1 MSDFV
6 IKEGDRDP
14 AIEATLQRGGSPY
27 DLSVARRVDIII
39 GALRDPPIVDA
50 RATIT
55 DAATGTVQYVWQS
68 GDTDEPG
75 TYRTEWVVTTNSG
88 AEATF
93 PDDGYKIVKIQPEV
107 DRQ

>member
-1 MSDFV
+1 MSDFT

-14 AIEATLQRGGSPY
+14 AIEATLQRDGSPY
-27 DLSVARRVDIII
+27 DLSDARRVDIVI

-50 RATIT
+50 QTVVT
-55 DAATGTVQYVWQS
+55 DAANGTVQYIWRS

-75 TYRTEWVVTTNSG
+75 IYRTEWVVTTPSG

-93 PDDGYKIVKIQPEV
+93 PDDGYKTIAIQPEV
-107 DRQ
+107 RR

>member
-14 AIEATLQRGGSPY
+14 AIEATLERDGSPY
-27 DLSVARRVDIII
+27 DLSDARRVDIVI

-50 RATIT
+50 QTTIT
-55 DAATGTVQYVWQS
+55 DAADGTVRYIWQL

-75 TYRTEWVVTTNSG
+75 TYRTEWIVTTPSG

-93 PDDGYKIVKIQPEV
+93 PDAGYEIVTIQPEV
-107 DRQ
+107 SR